1 MEINVRENQGVT
13 VFDLSGRIIGSD
25 SNQLKETIDQS
36 ITQSETPKLLF
47 NLSGVSMLD
56 STALGTLV
64 GSHLSAS
71 RKGGRIGIINVAEG
85 AQSILII
92 AKLVSVLER
101 FESEAEAVDA
111 LSSS

>member
-1 MEINVRENQGVT
+1 MEMNVRDNQGVT
-13 VFDLSGRIIGSD
+13 VFDLSGRIIGAD
-25 SNQLKETIDQS
+25 STQLKQAIDEL
-36 ITQSETPKLLF
+36 IAKTDTPKLLF

-56 STALGTLV
+56 STGLGTLV

-101 FESEAEAVDA
+101 FESEAEAIET

>member
-1 MEINVRENQGVT
+1 MEINVRESEGVT
-13 VFDLSGRIIGSD
+13 VFDLSGRIIGAD
-25 SNQLKETIDQS
+25 SNQLKQAIDQS
-36 ITQSETPKLLF
+36 IDESEKPKLLF

-56 STALGTLV
+56 STGLGTLV

-101 FESEAEAVDA
+101 FESEAEAVEA

>member
-1 MEINVRENQGVT
+1 MEIHVRENQGVT

-25 SNQLKETIDQS
+25 SNQLKEAIDES
-36 ITQSETPKLLF
+36 IAQSETPKLLF

-101 FESEAEAVDA
+101 FESETEAIDA

>member
-1 MEINVRENQGVT
+1 MEINARENQGVT
-13 VFDLSGRIIGSD
+13 VFDLSGRIIGAD
-25 SNQLKETIDQS
+25 SIQLKQAIDKS
-36 ITQSETPKLLF
+36 IAQMEIPKLLF

-56 STALGTLV
+56 STGLGTLV

-101 FESEAEAVDA
+101 FESEADAVEA
-111 LSSS
+111 LSSN